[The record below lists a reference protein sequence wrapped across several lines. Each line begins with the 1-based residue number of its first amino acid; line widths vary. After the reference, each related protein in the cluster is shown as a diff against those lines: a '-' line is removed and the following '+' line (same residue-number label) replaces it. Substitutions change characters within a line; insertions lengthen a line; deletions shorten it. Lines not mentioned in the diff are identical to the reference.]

1 MTLTLL
7 EKLEGLGFLSFFTR
21 RIGPCFQCEETLQT
35 FYNPELKRWYCEHCW
50 YDTDFITELQL
61 SEFGKTMAQVSY
73 EQILARL
80 NAVEAEN
87 RKLKASR
94 EDNVFVGTTDNLTLK
109 HRALNPRAWGVPTKN
124 QEGKAFFRC
133 SDFPFTFDIAPDRKS
148 VRVYTAIPASP
159 DEIALFEQ
167 RFINQQIVVAKRRQ
181 SKEDAEASGATTQAF
196 SAPPSAAPTA
206 AMPVSAASS
215 TRSFSTLSDAEKKM
229 YIEKAQSLMSIPGL
243 FKSLQEALQS
253 VLQPANI
260 SLP

>member
-1 MTLTLL
+1 MTTLL

-21 RIGPCFQCEETLQT
+21 RIGPCFQCEQTLQT
-35 FYNPELKRWYCEHCW
+35 FYNPELKRWYCENCW

-73 EQILARL
+73 
-80 NAVEAEN
+80 
-87 RKLKASR
+87 
-94 EDNVFVGTTDNLTLK
+94 
-109 HRALNPRAWGVPTKN
+109 PRAWGVPTKN

-159 DEIALFEQ
+159 DEVALFEA
-167 RFINQQIVVAKRRQ
+167 RFINQGIVVAKRRQ
-181 SKEDAEASGATTQAF
+181 SKEDVTASGATTQAF
-196 SAPPSAAPTA
+196 SATSSTAPI
-206 AMPVSAASS
+206 PVQAVATASS
-215 TRSFSTLSDAEKKM
+215 TRSFSSLPDAEKQALIM
-229 YIEKAQSLMSIPGL
+229 KANQLMSIPGL

>member
-1 MTLTLL
+1 MTLSLL
-7 EKLEGLGFLSFFTR
+7 QKLEALGFQNFFTY
-21 RIGPCFQCEETLQT
+21 RIGPCFQCEETIQT
-35 FYNPELKRWYCEHCW
+35 FYNIELRRWYCEKCW

-159 DEIALFEQ
+159 DEISLFEQ

-196 SAPPSAAPTA
+196 SAPPSATP
-206 AMPVSAASS
+206 MPVATTPVSS
-215 TRSFSTLSDAEKKM
+215 TRSFSQLNDAEKKM
-229 YIEKAQSLMSIPGL
+229 YIDKAQSLMSIPGL

>member
-1 MTLTLL
+1 MTLSLL
-7 EKLEGLGFLSFFTR
+7 EKLEALGFLSFFTR
-21 RIGPCFQCEETLQT
+21 RIGPCFQCQETLQT
-35 FYNPELKRWYCEHCW
+35 FYNIDLKRWYCEKFW

-73 EQILARL
+73 EQIIARL

-87 RKLKASR
+87 KKLKASR

-133 SDFPFTFDIAPDRKS
+133 SDFPFTFDIAPDRKT

-159 DEIALFEQ
+159 DEVSLFEQ
-167 RFINQQIVVAKRRQ
+167 RFLNQQIVVAKRRQ
-181 SKEDAEASGATTQAF
+181 SKDEGTAEAATTQAF
-196 SAPPSAAPTA
+196 NAPSAPAAPPMQT
-206 AMPVSAASS
+206 ASS
-215 TRSFSTLSDAEKKM
+215 TRSFSQLNDAEKKM

>member
-1 MTLTLL
+1 MTTLL

-35 FYNPELKRWYCEHCW
+35 FYNPELKRWYCENCW

-61 SEFGKTMAQVSY
+61 SDFGKTMAQVSY

-159 DEIALFEQ
+159 DEVALFEQ

-196 SAPPSAAPTA
+196 SAPPSATPA

-215 TRSFSTLSDAEKKM
+215 TRSFSTLSDAEKQAM
-229 YIEKAQSLMSIPGL
+229 LVKAQSLMSIPGL
-243 FKSLQEALQS
+243 FKDLQSALQS

>member
-1 MTLTLL
+1 
-7 EKLEGLGFLSFFTR
+7 
-21 RIGPCFQCEETLQT
+21 
-35 FYNPELKRWYCEHCW
+35 
-50 YDTDFITELQL
+50 
-61 SEFGKTMAQVSY
+61 MAQVSY

-94 EDNVFVGTTDNLTLK
+94 EDNIFVGTTDNLTLK

-124 QEGKAFFRC
+124 QEGKTFFRC
-133 SDFPFTFDIAPDRKS
+133 SDFPFTFDIASDRKS

-159 DEIALFEQ
+159 DEISLFEQ

-196 SAPPSAAPTA
+196 SAPPSAAPIPIQATA
-206 AMPVSAASS
+206 VSS
-215 TRSFSTLSDAEKKM
+215 TRSFASFSDSEKQAF
-229 YIEKAQSLMSIPGL
+229 IAKAQELMDLKL
-243 FKSLQEALQS
+243 FSDLKSALES
-253 VLQPANI
+253 VLQPKNI